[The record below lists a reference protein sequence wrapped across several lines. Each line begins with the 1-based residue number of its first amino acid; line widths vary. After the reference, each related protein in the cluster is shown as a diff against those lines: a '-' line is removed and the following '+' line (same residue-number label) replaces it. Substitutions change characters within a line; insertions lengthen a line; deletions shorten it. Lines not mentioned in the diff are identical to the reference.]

1 MPARKEIYFLG
12 LGKLCMLLFMIMALL
27 QLYPSNCIAQE
38 RHLIE
43 GIVFE
48 KETEMPLAGAHI
60 IIDGTS
66 YGTISGPDGSFR
78 LSVTEYPIRL
88 KLSHI
93 GFEDRIFVVEEDAKG
108 ETIMLGL
115 VFSAEMLD
123 AVTISDQKAEL
134 IFRDNSY
141 AVLDFEFHENGLM
154 LLIFRNRLKRA
165 QLVLLSNLN
174 DTLAT
179 MNTLPGRARS
189 LHRDCQDYVH
199 YISEDTA
206 YQIHFSGIDMKLLHP
221 MDIRAFMPVA
231 LAFKAYHNKSYYFA
245 IKRNYNLGI
254 TYTKY
259 DSLTESYSIFRE
271 IYDAKKMQI
280 LKDNPMHH
288 MFLANP
294 VGGEQEFSL
303 LQMGSDMNHE
313 TQRLALKGSRDASI
327 EGHYLRKMVYTP
339 IYAPLFKSNDQIL
352 IFNHPGS
359 QIEFISLGGVA
370 IKEVPINYQN
380 DRSWDKLVLK
390 DEITDKYYI
399 VFENATRLS
408 IRSIDIHWG
417 ELGPSNT
424 LYYPHVRKVL
434 IRNNYV
440 YFTYR
445 EPGSIDKTMLFRQRL
460 KAGEGNFAESEK

>member
-1 MPARKEIYFLG
+1 MPARKERYFLRPG
-12 LGKLCMLLFMIMALL
+12 TLFMLLIIIMTLL
-27 QLYPSNCIAQE
+27 QLYPSNCIAQD

-48 KETEMPLAGAHI
+48 KETEMPLAGVHI
-60 IIDGTS
+60 IIEGTS

-78 LSVTEYPIRL
+78 LSVTDYPVRL
-88 KLSHI
+88 KVTHI
-93 GFEDRIFVVEEDAKG
+93 GFEDRIFTVERDAKG
-108 ETIMLGL
+108 EIIMLGL

-165 QLVLLSNLN
+165 QLVLLSNMN

-179 MNTLPGRARS
+179 MNTLPGKARS
-189 LHRDCQDYVH
+189 LHRDCQDYIH

-206 YQIHFSGIDMKLLHP
+206 YQIHFTGIDLQLLHA

-254 TYTKY
+254 MYTKY

-271 IYDAKKMQI
+271 IFDTKKMQI

-288 MFLANP
+288 MFLNNP
-294 VGGEQEFSL
+294 VNDEREFSL
-303 LQMGSDMNHE
+303 LQMGSDMS
-313 TQRLALKGSRDASI
+313 TRSRIDALKASRDASI

-352 IFNHPGS
+352 IFNHPES
-359 QIEFISLGGVA
+359 QIEFISLEGKA
-370 IKEVPINYQN
+370 IKQIPINYQN
-380 DRSWDKLVLK
+380 DKSWDKLVLK

-424 LYYPHVRKVL
+424 LYYPHVKKVL

-460 KAGEGNFAESEK
+460 KTEEGNLAESD